1 VNRAYGIAFVLLLLV
16 GGGLLWWRHQRSAG
30 EVAATPAPTI
40 VSAGPPP
47 AAPPPPTPAI
57 RHPLP
62 AAPGGGL
69 PSLEGSDSYFDNALA
84 ELLGRKQVR
93 EFLHL
98 DGVARRFVA
107 TVSNL
112 ATDDA
117 SASLWPV
124 KTTEGRFETEPRG
137 GEMTIAARNGARYL
151 PFVRFAEGIEARR
164 AVALYLRV
172 YPLLQQAYEDLGYPG
187 KYLNDR
193 VVEVI
198 DNLLATPTPAGP
210 LAVKR
215 FAAAGGT
222 SEGRVEGGREGGLYV
237 YADPALEASSAGQKI
252 LLRMG
257 PDNAAPLLAK
267 LREIRALLVARPPAE
282 R

>member
-1 VNRAYGIAFVLLLLV
+1 MTQAPP
-16 GGGLLWWRHQRSAG
+16 
-30 EVAATPAPTI
+30 PAPTP
-40 VSAGPPP
+40 VAPS
-47 AAPPPPTPAI
+47 PPPPPPAI

-62 AAPGGGL
+62 PSAAGGL
-69 PSLEGSDSYFDNALA
+69 PSLDGSDGYFDNALA
-84 ELLGRKQVR
+84 ELLGRKKVR

-107 TVSNL
+107 TVNNL

-117 SASLWPV
+117 SASQWPV
-124 KTTEGRFETEPRG
+124 KPTEGRFEAETRG
-137 GEMTIAARNGARYL
+137 GGMSIAPGNAGRYA
-151 PFVRFAEGIEARR
+151 PFVRFAEGIDARR

-187 KYLNDR
+187 KYFNDR

-198 DNLLATPTPAGP
+198 DNLLATPTPAEP
-210 LAVKR
+210 IAVKHLV
-215 FAAAGGT
+215 ADGGPPG
-222 SEGRVEGGREGGLYV
+222 SGLYV
-237 YADPALEASSAGQKI
+237 YEDSALETASAGQKV

-257 PDNAAPLLAK
+257 HENAATLTAK
-267 LREIRALLVARPPAE
+267 LREIRAQLVARPPAE

>member
-1 VNRAYGIAFVLLLLV
+1 VNRAYGIAFVLLLAV

-30 EVAATPAPTI
+30 EVVATPAPTI
-40 VSAGPPP
+40 APAGPAP
-47 AAPPPPTPAI
+47 AAPPPPAAPAI

-62 AAPGGGL
+62 GGPAGGL
-69 PSLEGSDSYFDNALA
+69 PSLDGSDSYFDNALVN
-84 ELLGRKQVR
+84 LLGRKKVR

-98 DGVARRFVA
+98 DGIARRFVA
-107 TVSNL
+107 TLNNL

-124 KTTEGRFETEPRG
+124 KSTEGRFETEARA
-137 GEMTIAARNGARYL
+137 GEMTIASRNGERYV
-151 PFVRFAEGIEARR
+151 PFVRFAEGIDAQK

-198 DNLLATPTPAGP
+198 DTLLATPTPAEP
-210 LAVKR
+210 IAVKR
-215 FAAAGGT
+215 FAADGGT
-222 SEGRVEGGREGGLYV
+222 SEGRLEGGLYV
-237 YADPALEASSAGQKI
+237 YADPALEASPAGQKI

-257 PDNAAPLLAK
+257 HDNAAPLIAK
-267 LREIRALLVARPPAE
+267 LREIRALIAARPPAGQ
-282 R
+282 

>member
-1 VNRAYGIAFVLLLLV
+1 VTRAYAVAFVVLLAI
-16 GGGLLWWRHQRSAG
+16 GGGVLWWRHRALPVVPTPG
-30 EVAATPAPTI
+30 PPPVLAPAA
-40 VSAGPPP
+40 PP
-47 AAPPPPTPAI
+47 AAPPPPPAPAI

-62 AAPGGGL
+62 SAAAGGL
-69 PSLEGSDSYFDNALA
+69 PSLDGSDAYVENALV
-84 ELLGRKQVR
+84 ELLGRKKVR

-98 DGVARRFVA
+98 DGVVRRFVA
-107 TVSNL
+107 TVNNL

-124 KTTEGRFETEPRG
+124 KTTPGRFETEAG
-137 GEMTIAARNGARYL
+137 GGGTVIAARNAERYAA
-151 PFVRFAEGIEARR
+151 FVHFAEGIDARH
-164 AVALYLRV
+164 AVALYVRL

-198 DNLLATPTPAGP
+198 DNLLATPAPAGP

-215 FAAAGGT
+215 FIADGGPP
-222 SEGRVEGGREGGLYV
+222 GGGLFV
-237 YADPALEASSAGQKI
+237 YEDPALEASTAGQKI

-257 PDNAAPLLAK
+257 TQNAAVLTAK
-267 LREIRALLVARPPAE
+267 LREIRAQLVARPPAE

>member
-1 VNRAYGIAFVLLLLV
+1 MAFVVLLALC
-16 GGGLLWWRHQRSAG
+16 GGVFWWRRHQVVP
-30 EVAATPAPTI
+30 VAVTQAPPRPPAP
-40 VSAGPPP
+40 VAPSPPPPPP
-47 AAPPPPTPAI
+47 APAI

-62 AAPGGGL
+62 KTSAAGL
-69 PSLEGSDSYFDNALA
+69 PSLDASDGYFDHALSD
-84 ELLGRKQVR
+84 LLGRKQVR

-107 TVSNL
+107 TVNNL

-124 KTTEGRFETEPRG
+124 KPIEGRFETEARG
-137 GEMTIAARNGARYL
+137 GEAVIAAGNAERYTR
-151 PFVRFAEGIEARR
+151 FVRFADGINARW
-164 AVALYLRV
+164 AVALYLRA

-187 KYLNDR
+187 KYFNDR
-193 VVEVI
+193 LVEVI
-198 DNLLATPTPAGP
+198 DNLLATPTPAAP
-210 LAVKR
+210 IAVKR
-215 FAAAGGT
+215 LAPDGGPPG
-222 SEGRVEGGREGGLYV
+222 SGLYV
-237 YADPALEASSAGQKI
+237 YEDAALETASAGQKI

-257 PDNAAPLLAK
+257 RDNAAVLTAK

>member
-1 VNRAYGIAFVLLLLV
+1 MIRA
-16 GGGLLWWRHQRSAG
+16 
-30 EVAATPAPTI
+30 
-40 VSAGPPP
+40 
-47 AAPPPPTPAI
+47 
-57 RHPLP
+57 
-62 AAPGGGL
+62 
-69 PSLEGSDSYFDNALA
+69 
-84 ELLGRKQVR
+84 
-93 EFLHL
+93 FLHL

-107 TVSNL
+107 TVNNL

-124 KTTEGRFETEPRG
+124 KTTEGKFETEPRA
-137 GEMTIAARNGARYL
+137 GEMTIGARNGDRYV
-151 PFVRFAEGIEARR
+151 PFVRVAEGIDARQ

-210 LAVKR
+210 LALKR
-215 FAAAGGT
+215 FAADGGSSTGT
-222 SEGRVEGGREGGLYV
+222 SGGGLYV
-237 YADPALEASSAGQKI
+237 YADPALEARSAGQKI

-257 PDNAAPLLAK
+257 RDNAAPLMAK
-267 LREIRALLVARPPAE
+267 LQEIRAQIVARPPDGTITTPIGIQSTRRSSRRCGRSAPGG
-282 R
+282 RQ

>member
-1 VNRAYGIAFVLLLLV
+1 MNRAYGIVFVLLLAV

-40 VSAGPPP
+40 APVGPAP
-47 AAPPPPTPAI
+47 AAPLPPPAI

-62 AAPGGGL
+62 VASAGGL
-69 PSLEGSDSYFDNALA
+69 PSLDSSDSYLDKALVD
-84 ELLGRKQVR
+84 LLGRKSVR
-93 EFLHL
+93 AFLHL

-107 TVSNL
+107 TVNNL

-124 KTTEGRFETEPRG
+124 KTTEGKFETEPRA
-137 GEMTIAARNGARYL
+137 GEMTIGARNGDRYV
-151 PFVRFAEGIEARR
+151 PFVRVAEGIDARQ

-210 LAVKR
+210 LALKR
-215 FAAAGGT
+215 FAADGGSSTGT
-222 SEGRVEGGREGGLYV
+222 SGGGLYV
-237 YADPALEASSAGQKI
+237 YADPALEARSAGQKI

-257 PDNAAPLLAK
+257 RDNAAPLMAK
-267 LREIRALLVARPPAE
+267 LQEIRAQIVARPPAE